1 MFDSSECN
9 QILTNVDTSKVSIAN
24 MREKDVGFTIQRKY
38 VKMQNVKIKAFVIKD
53 ILKILNT
60 NKNVGLGLN
69 AYTIMM
75 KVI

>member
-1 MFDSSECN
+1 
-9 QILTNVDTSKVSIAN
+9 